1 MGWRSPVPIAIHR
14 SGPPQPA
21 KPVPP
26 EITQGADEIVE
37 FRWRVQHEGHR
48 KILPPANIASGETT
62 NPRIIIYILLQVD
75 LLIMFETHRSAILPM
90 NFDPQINL
98 WDWVDLGVDAPFFM
112 LEIVLSAELGDFTTH
127 RLTSNINV
135 LRDHVSGS
143 DTGVLRRVF
152 LLSPGYV
159 NGSDAFQFDILDSV
173 FTSVSD
179 QMKML
184 FKLTDGR
191 TFHFGGEDRL
201 NESEYTVQVYKRTP
215 ETT

>member
-1 MGWRSPVPIAIHR
+1 M
-14 SGPPQPA
+14 
-21 KPVPP
+21 
-26 EITQGADEIVE
+26 
-37 FRWRVQHEGHR
+37 
-48 KILPPANIASGETT
+48 PPANIASGETT

-135 LRDHVSGS
+135 LRDHVSAS
-143 DTGVLRRVF
+143 DAGVLRRVF
-152 LLSPGYV
+152 LVSPGYV
-159 NGSDAFQFDILDSV
+159 NGSDAFQLDVLDSV
-173 FTSVSD
+173 FTSASD

-184 FKLTDGR
+184 FKLSDGR
-191 TFHFGGEDRL
+191 RLHFSCGEDRL